1 MDLASVLISGGA
13 LLVAI
18 LAAVFSGISLGY
30 GRGQRDAAIRQ
41 ATAAEAQTVYMGRQL
56 EVMES
61 ELELA
66 REASASS
73 APAFAEPAN
82 SEPARTRVPPW
93 SLAYYRGDTYTLT
106 NGSDETVYDVQI
118 EMPEHTIHRGPYQW
132 ESIDPHAGETFLLA
146 FSMASSSQKVTVTWR
161 WAPDGDVQSWSSNVP
176 PKR

>member
-18 LAAVFSGISLGY
+18 LAATFSGISLCY

-61 ELELA
+61 ELEFTH
-66 REASASS
+66 EVPASS
-73 APAFAEPAN
+73 APAFIELAT
-82 SEPARTRVPPW
+82 SGSARTRVPPW
-93 SLAYYRGDTYTLT
+93 SLAHYRGDTFTLT
-106 NGSDETVYDVQI
+106 NGSDETVYAVQI
-118 EMPEHTIHRGPYQW
+118 EMPEHTIHRGPYRW

-146 FSMASSSQKVTVTWR
+146 FSMASSSRKVTITWR
-161 WAPDGDVQSWSSNVP
+161 WAPDGDVQSWSSTVP